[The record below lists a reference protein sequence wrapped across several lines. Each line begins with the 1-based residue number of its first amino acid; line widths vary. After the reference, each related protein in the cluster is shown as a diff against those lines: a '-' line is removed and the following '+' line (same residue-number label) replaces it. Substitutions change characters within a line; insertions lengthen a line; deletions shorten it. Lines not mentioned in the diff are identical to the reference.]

1 MVLAMK
7 TISRLV
13 ICLLGIFIST
23 IHVLAQND
31 EHACKYK
38 VEIPSDFFLFIN
50 MFPVCLRL
58 KEFRW
63 RKAERILFMCRKETT
78 FIRF

>member
-38 VEIPSDFFLFIN
+38 VEIPSDFFIYKHVSGVF
-50 MFPVCLRL
+50 
-58 KEFRW
+58 
-63 RKAERILFMCRKETT
+63 
-78 FIRF
+78 

>member
-38 VEIPSDFFLFIN
+38 VEISSDFFYL
-50 MFPVCLRL
+50 
-58 KEFRW
+58 
-63 RKAERILFMCRKETT
+63 
-78 FIRF
+78 